1 MTEINKLL
9 DRYQQFYD
17 EYFVHSPELYRKL
30 SAEGQAPKTLV
41 IACSDSRVDPSII
54 FKSEPG
60 ELFVIRNVASLVPP
74 FECDFVHCHGTSA
87 AIEYA
92 VRHLGV
98 ENIVVLGHSH
108 CGGIKTLVD
117 DHGHEHNFI
126 DSWLS
131 IADEAARE
139 RKTMRTFTVT
149 AKRKRWQSQS
159 ATCKLFLSLPRRL
172 LPENSGSA
180 AGISALRAGG
190 WKKFAVQNDARALEK
205 GFFLLYCHRH

>member
-9 DRYQQFYD
+9 NRYQQFYD

-139 RKTMRTFTVT
+139 RENGADVNGDCEKKAVAISVRNLQTFPFV
-149 AKRKRWQSQS
+149 AEKV
-159 ATCKLFLSLPRRL
+159 
-172 LPENSGSA
+172 A
-180 AGISALRAGG
+180 AGKLRLCG
-190 WKKFAVQNDARALEK
+190 WYFCIESGRLEEVCRAE
-205 GFFLLYCHRH
+205 

>member
-9 DRYQQFYD
+9 DRYRQFYN
-17 EYFVHSPELYRKL
+17 EYFVDVPELYRQL

-92 VRHLGV
+92 VRHLEV
-98 ENIVVLGHSH
+98 ENIIVLGHSH

-117 DHGHEHNFI
+117 DHGHDHNFI

-131 IADEAARE
+131 IADEVVSEQVENVDVYCECEKKAVAVSLRNLQTFPFVAE
-139 RKTMRTFTVT
+139 RLKT
-149 AKRKRWQSQS
+149 
-159 ATCKLFLSLPRRL
+159 RRL
-172 LPENSGSA
+172 RLCGWYFCIESGR
-180 AGISALRAGG
+180 LKEVCRA
-190 WKKFAVQNDARALEK
+190 ES
-205 GFFLLYCHRH
+205 

>member
-9 DRYQQFYD
+9 NRYQQFYD

-30 SAEGQAPKTLV
+30 SAAGQAPKTRV

-98 ENIVVLGHSH
+98 ETIVVLGHSH

-139 RKTMRTFTVT
+139 RKNDADVYGDCEKKAVAISVRNLQTFPFV
-149 AKRKRWQSQS
+149 AEKV
-159 ATCKLFLSLPRRL
+159 
-172 LPENSGSA
+172 A
-180 AGISALRAGG
+180 AGKLRLCG
-190 WKKFAVQNDARALEK
+190 WYFCIESGRLEEVCRAE
-205 GFFLLYCHRH
+205 

>member
-1 MTEINKLL
+1 M
-9 DRYQQFYD
+9 
-17 EYFVHSPELYRKL
+17 
-30 SAEGQAPKTLV
+30 
-41 IACSDSRVDPSII
+41 
-54 FKSEPG
+54 
-60 ELFVIRNVASLVPP
+60 PP

-139 RKTMRTFTVT
+139 RKNDADVYGDCEKKAVAISVRNLQTFPFV
-149 AKRKRWQSQS
+149 AEKV
-159 ATCKLFLSLPRRL
+159 
-172 LPENSGSA
+172 A
-180 AGISALRAGG
+180 AGKLRLCG
-190 WKKFAVQNDARALEK
+190 WYFCIESGRLEEVCRAE
-205 GFFLLYCHRH
+205 

>member
-9 DRYQQFYD
+9 DRYRQFYN
-17 EYFVHSPELYRKL
+17 EYFVDAPELYRQL

-92 VRHLGV
+92 VRHLEV
-98 ENIVVLGHSH
+98 ENIIVLGHSH

-117 DHGHEHNFI
+117 DHGHDHNFI

-131 IADEAARE
+131 IADEVVSEQVENVDVYCECEKKAVAVSLRNLQTFPFVAE
-139 RKTMRTFTVT
+139 RLKTG
-149 AKRKRWQSQS
+149 
-159 ATCKLFLSLPRRL
+159 RL
-172 LPENSGSA
+172 RLCGWYFCIESGR
-180 AGISALRAGG
+180 LEEVCRA
-190 WKKFAVQNDARALEK
+190 ES
-205 GFFLLYCHRH
+205 

>member
-117 DHGHEHNFI
+117 GDCEKKAVAISVRN
-126 DSWLS
+126 LQ
-131 IADEAARE
+131 
-139 RKTMRTFTVT
+139 TFPFV
-149 AKRKRWQSQS
+149 AEKV
-159 ATCKLFLSLPRRL
+159 
-172 LPENSGSA
+172 A
-180 AGISALRAGG
+180 AGKLRLCG
-190 WKKFAVQNDARALEK
+190 WYFCIESGRLEEVCRAE
-205 GFFLLYCHRH
+205 

>member
-9 DRYQQFYD
+9 NRYQNFYD
-17 EYFVHSPELYRKL
+17 EYFINAPELYQQLAK
-30 SAEGQAPKTLV
+30 EGQAPKTLI

-60 ELFVIRNVASLVPP
+60 ELFVVRNVANLVPP

-92 VRHLGV
+92 VRHLKV
-98 ENIVVLGHSH
+98 ENIIVLGHSH

-117 DHGHEHNFI
+117 DHNHQHNFI

-131 IADEAARE
+131 IAEDAATQTAGEKDQYCACEQKAIELSVKNLTTFPFVKEAIQKNE
-139 RKTMRTFTVT
+139 LQLCGWYFCIE
-149 AKRKRWQSQS
+149 SG
-159 ATCKLFLSLPRRL
+159 KLEEICRV
-172 LPENSGSA
+172 NTDDIA
-180 AGISALRAGG
+180 
-190 WKKFAVQNDARALEK
+190 
-205 GFFLLYCHRH
+205 

>member
-9 DRYQQFYD
+9 DRYRQFYN
-17 EYFVHSPELYRKL
+17 EYFVDVPELYRQL

-92 VRHLGV
+92 VRHLEV
-98 ENIVVLGHSH
+98 ENIIVLGHSH

-117 DHGHEHNFI
+117 DHGHDHNFI

-131 IADEAARE
+131 IADEVVSEQVENVDVYCECEKKAVAVSLRNLQTFPFVAE
-139 RKTMRTFTVT
+139 RLKTG
-149 AKRKRWQSQS
+149 
-159 ATCKLFLSLPRRL
+159 RL
-172 LPENSGSA
+172 RLCGWYFCIESGR
-180 AGISALRAGG
+180 LEEVCRA
-190 WKKFAVQNDARALEK
+190 ES
-205 GFFLLYCHRH
+205 

>member
-139 RKTMRTFTVT
+139 RK
-149 AKRKRWQSQS
+149 
-159 ATCKLFLSLPRRL
+159 
-172 LPENSGSA
+172 
-180 AGISALRAGG
+180 
-190 WKKFAVQNDARALEK
+190 NDADVYGDCEK
-205 GFFLLYCHRH
+205 KAVAISVRNLQTFPFVAEKVAA